1 MSATSEWVRNE
12 NYKLYVGNKFY
23 NLKKNPEEN
32 NRIPTNMMTNKEK
45 KIRESF
51 IEVLKSYNHLRN

>member
-1 MSATSEWVRNE
+1 
-12 NYKLYVGNKFY
+12 
-23 NLKKNPEEN
+23 
-32 NRIPTNMMTNKEK
+32 MTDKEK